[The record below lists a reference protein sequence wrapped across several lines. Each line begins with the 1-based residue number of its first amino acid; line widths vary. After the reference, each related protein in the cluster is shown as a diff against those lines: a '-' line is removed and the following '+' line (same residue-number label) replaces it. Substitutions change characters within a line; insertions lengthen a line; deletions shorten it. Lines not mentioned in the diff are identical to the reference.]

1 MRPKYFCFGR
11 LFIYLHRKHTPIK
24 ANRTMD
30 KLRGFGI
37 SAFVALA
44 AFGCFGCGHRSATVG
59 TVNGESVEAPAGD
72 SVVTVRGHL
81 TIAHEVR
88 SFTAEGDSV
97 EYWVVD
103 KSGDLIPRYSSAVRC
118 MPNSRSSR
126 ADTATRGLR
135 PNMRVYIGC
144 GAWSRWRPEKESPA
158 TANRD
163 SVVLK
168 MRPTDSM

>member
-11 LFIYLHRKHTPIK
+11 LFIYLPLKYTPIK

-72 SVVTVRGHL
+72 SVVTVRGRL

-103 KSGDLIPRYSSAVRC
+103 KSGDLIPRYTEVTGDKAKVGGTVYAELEVEPRGYSDEGFAAEYAGVYWVRRVV
-118 MPNSRSSR
+118 S
-126 ADTATRGLR
+126 
-135 PNMRVYIGC
+135 MRKY
-144 GAWSRWRPEKESPA
+144 
-158 TANRD
+158 
-163 SVVLK
+163 
-168 MRPTDSM
+168 

>member
-1 MRPKYFCFGR
+1 MCERRESICGR
-11 LFIYLHRKHTPIK
+11 SLFIYLPLKHTSII

-37 SAFVALA
+37 SAFMALA

-59 TVNGESVEAPAGD
+59 TLNGESVEAPAGD
-72 SVVTVRGHL
+72 SVVTVRGRL

-103 KSGDLIPRYSSAVRC
+103 KSGDLIPRYTEVTGDKAKVGGTVYVELEVEPRGYSDEGFAAEYAGVYWVR
-118 MPNSRSSR
+118 
-126 ADTATRGLR
+126 
-135 PNMRVYIGC
+135 RVV
-144 GAWSRWRPEKESPA
+144 
-158 TANRD
+158 
-163 SVVLK
+163 SVRK
-168 MRPTDSM
+168 Y

>member
-11 LFIYLHRKHTPIK
+11 LFIYLPLKYTPIK

-72 SVVTVRGHL
+72 SVVTVRGRL

-103 KSGDLIPRYSSAVRC
+103 KSGDLIPRYTEVTG
-118 MPNSRSSR
+118 
-126 ADTATRGLR
+126 D
-135 PNMRVYIGC
+135 
-144 GAWSRWRPEKESPA
+144 
-158 TANRD
+158 
-163 SVVLK
+163 
-168 MRPTDSM
+168 

>member
-1 MRPKYFCFGR
+1 
-11 LFIYLHRKHTPIK
+11 
-24 ANRTMD
+24 MD

-44 AFGCFGCGHRSATVG
+44 AFGCFGCGHRSTTVG
-59 TVNGESVEAPAGD
+59 AENGESVEAPAGD

-103 KSGDLIPRYSSAVRC
+103 KSGDLIPRYTEVTGDKAKVGGEYAGVYWVR
-118 MPNSRSSR
+118 
-126 ADTATRGLR
+126 
-135 PNMRVYIGC
+135 RV
-144 GAWSRWRPEKESPA
+144 
-158 TANRD
+158 
-163 SVVLK
+163 V
-168 MRPTDSM
+168 SMEAGERVTGDGK